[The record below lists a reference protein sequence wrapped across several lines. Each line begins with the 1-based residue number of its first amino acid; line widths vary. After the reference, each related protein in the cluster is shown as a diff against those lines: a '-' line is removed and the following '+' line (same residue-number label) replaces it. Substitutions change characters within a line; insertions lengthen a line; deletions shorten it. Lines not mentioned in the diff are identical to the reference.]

1 MVRIRT
7 EENYQGEPFTD
18 YELMKFRRE
27 DIEITWDV
35 VQENK
40 TETHLAPYPN
50 PTKSILNIPINH
62 AEHNELRLQIFDM
75 KGVKCFDCAIT
86 KQGDLITVDTQNL
99 DAGMYV
105 YRISSGSKEIA
116 GGKFVKE

>member
-1 MVRIRT
+1 
-7 EENYQGEPFTD
+7 
-18 YELMKFRRE
+18 MKFRRE

-35 VQENK
+35 VQENE
-40 TETHLAPYPN
+40 TETHFAPYPN
-50 PTKSILNIPINH
+50 PTKGILNIPIGEKDCPD
-62 AEHNELRLQIFDM
+62 ARLQIFDM

-105 YRISSGSKEIA
+105 YRITSGSKEIA
-116 GGKFVKE
+116 DGKFIKE

>member
-1 MVRIRT
+1 
-7 EENYQGEPFTD
+7 
-18 YELMKFRRE
+18 MKFWRE

-35 VQENK
+35 VQENE
-40 TETHLAPYPN
+40 TETHPSPYPN
-50 PTKSILNIPINH
+50 PTKGILNIPINH

-75 KGVKCFDCAIT
+75 KGVKCFDCAT
-86 KQGDLITVDTQNL
+86 TRQGDLITVDTQNL

-105 YRISSGSKEIA
+105 YRVVGGGREIA